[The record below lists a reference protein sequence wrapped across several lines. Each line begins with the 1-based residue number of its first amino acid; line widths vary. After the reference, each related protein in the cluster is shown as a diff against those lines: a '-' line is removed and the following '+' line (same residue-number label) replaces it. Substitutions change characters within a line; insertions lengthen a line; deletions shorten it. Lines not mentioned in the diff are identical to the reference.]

1 MARQTVSQSGRRNYY
16 VRGDLAY
23 DYDRLERE
31 QRSRERAEQERR
43 LEAERLEREAYVQR
57 RREAEQNAA
66 RRTRAAEK
74 PIHRERQHVS
84 LAAVAGVL
92 VLAVMAVSLLMS
104 YARLTGISSE
114 IVGKQKE
121 LSSLQEEH
129 VALVTQ
135 YEKTFD
141 LAAIKAA
148 AEAAGMAK
156 PSSSQVYYVD
166 LSEADNV
173 VIYQQE
179 EPNVLTRVFTA
190 MGNNFGTVVEYF
202 K

>member
-1 MARQTVSQSGRRNYY
+1 MARRPTSQIDRRGSY
-16 VRGDLAY
+16 VRGNLAY

-31 QRSRERAEQERR
+31 SRER
-43 LEAERLEREAYVQR
+43 ERLEETERLQRAAREERRRAEEHAQR
-57 RREAEQNAA
+57 RAA
-66 RRTRAAEK
+66 AAVK
-74 PIHRERQHVS
+74 PRHRERQRVS
-84 LAAVAGVL
+84 PAAIVGVL
-92 VLAVMAVSLLMS
+92 ALAVMAVSLLMS
-104 YARLTGISSE
+104 YAQLTGISSE
-114 IVGKQKE
+114 VVTKQKE
-121 LSSLQEEH
+121 LSSLREEH

-166 LSEADNV
+166 LSEPDNV

-179 EPNVLTRVFTA
+179 ETNVLTRVFTA
-190 MGNNFGTVVEYF
+190 MGHNFGTVVEYF